1 MNCFCLPN
9 PSTGV
14 FTRELPLS
22 SLFLC
27 FINNYILTL
36 QANYNNMSL
45 KSNQLDALLEK
56 AKGLLDSTLVIRN
69 KAFKFKSIGVV
80 DQINSKGDPERFTVN
95 GNLVSEDGDMLQK
108 PLTKIVEQLEKNAA
122 K

>member
-1 MNCFCLPN
+1 
-9 PSTGV
+9 
-14 FTRELPLS
+14 
-22 SLFLC
+22 
-27 FINNYILTL
+27 L

-56 AKGLLDSTLVIRN
+56 AKGLLGSTLVIRN

-80 DQINSKGDPERFTVN
+80 DQINSKGGPERFSVN

>member
-1 MNCFCLPN
+1 
-9 PSTGV
+9 
-14 FTRELPLS
+14 
-22 SLFLC
+22 
-27 FINNYILTL
+27 
-36 QANYNNMSL
+36 MSL

-80 DQINSKGDPERFTVN
+80 EQINSKGDPERFTVN

-108 PLTKIVEQLEKNAA
+108 PLAKIVAQIGRNAS

>member
-1 MNCFCLPN
+1 
-9 PSTGV
+9 
-14 FTRELPLS
+14 
-22 SLFLC
+22 
-27 FINNYILTL
+27 
-36 QANYNNMSL
+36 MSL
-45 KSNQLDALLEK
+45 KSHQLDTLIEK
-56 AKGLLDSTLVIRN
+56 AKELLDSTLVIRN

-80 DQINSKGDPERFTVN
+80 DQINSKGEPERFTVN